1 VVLRLNNLVSFT
13 SDRAIASCFGDR
25 ILRADVPLSKVLFFK
40 TLLSRHAV
48 KGEEEVLAIGGD
60 FRVCASYY

>member
-1 VVLRLNNLVSFT
+1 
-13 SDRAIASCFGDR
+13 
-25 ILRADVPLSKVLFFK
+25 
-40 TLLSRHAV
+40 LLPRHAV